1 MKTRTVLMTAILM
14 IVTISVFSQ
23 AKSGNKKDRI
33 SPTTLST
40 AEIAQRDTDHV
51 IVWLDKSAE
60 SKACIK
66 IFDADGEQ
74 VYNRKIE
81 TPDTMKIT
89 NDISAFP
96 KGKYFIEVYI
106 DSKRVASQEIVK

>member
-14 IVTISVFSQ
+14 IATMSVFSQ
-23 AKSGNKKDRI
+23 AKSGSKKNGI
-33 SPTTLST
+33 TPATLST
-40 AEIAQRDTDHV
+40 AEIVQRDADHV
-51 IVWLDKSAE
+51 IVWLDKSAQT
-60 SKACIK
+60 SASIT
-66 IFDADGEQ
+66 ITDDDGDR

-96 KGKYFIEVYI
+96 KGKFFIEVVV
-106 DSKRVASQEIVK
+106 DGKHVASLNIVR

>member
-1 MKTRTVLMTAILM
+1 MKTRTVLSIAMLM
-14 IVTISVFSQ
+14 MLSISVFSQ
-23 AKSGNKKDRI
+23 AKTNNKRDWFT
-33 SPTTLST
+33 PTTSSK

-96 KGKYFIEVYI
+96 KGKYFIEVYV
-106 DSKRVASQEIVK
+106 DSKRVASHEIVK

>member
-1 MKTRTVLMTAILM
+1 MKTRTVLSIAMLM
-14 IVTISVFSQ
+14 MLSISVFAQ
-23 AKSGNKKDRI
+23 AKFNNKRDWFT
-33 SPTTLST
+33 PTTSSK

-51 IVWLDKSAE
+51 IVWLDKTAE
-60 SKACIK
+60 SKARIT
-66 IFDADGEQ
+66 ILDADGEQ

-96 KGKYFIEVYI
+96 KGKYFIEVFV
-106 DSKRVASQEIVK
+106 DGKCAASLNIFR

>member
-1 MKTRTVLMTAILM
+1 MKTRTVLMTAMLM

-23 AKSGNKKDRI
+23 AKSGNKRDWFT
-33 SPTTLST
+33 PTTLSQ
-40 AEIAQRDTDHV
+40 AEITQRDADHV
-51 IVWLDKSAE
+51 IVWLDKTAE
-60 SKACIK
+60 SKARIT
-66 IFDADGEQ
+66 ILDADGDQ

-96 KGKYFIEVYI
+96 KGKYFIEVFVDGKCAARLNI
-106 DSKRVASQEIVK
+106 FR

>member
-1 MKTRTVLMTAILM
+1 MKTRTILTVALMMILS
-14 IVTISVFSQ
+14 ISVFSQ

-33 SPTTLST
+33 SPTALST
-40 AEIAQRDTDHV
+40 AEIVQRDADHV

-60 SKACIK
+60 TKARII

-74 VYNRKIE
+74 VYSRKIE

-96 KGKYFIEVYI
+96 KGKYFMQVYL
-106 DSKRVASQEIVK
+106 DGKCTASSELSR